1 MSNKYRDIDLVALP
15 NGDVLVIACDS
26 CGAIGSKEQDV
37 VKAPPFIVGKYTA
50 RVSLMEVFSVGS
62 LPIAM
67 TVNICNELE
76 PTGREVLRGIH
87 DELEECNLF
96 IPITISTEKNMET
109 TMTALGVT
117 VLGICKE
124 DALRHDLVE
133 KGNYVY
139 VMGIPKMGQEIMED
153 RGEIATISSLMEILQ
168 WDNIVE
174 IIPVGSSGIKGEL
187 DKLLTHTGLH
197 MAFEPGIH
205 ISLEKS
211 AGPCAAVLLFSNTPI
226 DQVINIPLTWIG
238 KLI

>member
-1 MSNKYRDIDLVALP
+1 MANKYRDIDLVALT

-26 CGAIGSKEQDV
+26 CGAIGLKEQDV

-50 RVSLMEVFSVGS
+50 RVCLMEAFSVGAS
-62 LPIAM
+62 PKAM

-76 PTGREVLRGIH
+76 PTGREILQGIH

-117 VLGICKE
+117 VLGTCKE
-124 DALRHDLVE
+124 DALRHDRVG

-139 VMGIPKMGQEIMED
+139 VMGIPKMGQAVVED
-153 RGEIATISSLMEILQ
+153 QGEIATIPSLMEVLQ
-168 WDNIVE
+168 WGNVEE

-187 DKLLTHTGLH
+187 DKLLTHTGLQ
-197 MAFEPGIH
+197 MVFEAGIR
-205 ISLEKS
+205 INLEKS
-211 AGPCAAVLLFSNTPI
+211 AGPCTAVLLFSNGPMDKEI
-226 DQVINIPLTWIG
+226 DVPLTWIG